1 MNQPFDSS
9 YSAALLQ
16 WDGAISTA
24 EKMPRHN
31 PNRDQSRRSAA
42 RAEQRLQA
50 TPQSSGV
57 AANPG
62 EAPWLA
68 FEELN

>member
-16 WDGAISTA
+16 WEGAISTA

-31 PNRDQSRRSAA
+31 PNRT
-42 RAEQRLQA
+42 RAEDLQPA
-50 TPQSSGV
+50 LNNVCKPPRNRQGLPQILGKLLGSHSRS
-57 AANPG
+57 
-62 EAPWLA
+62 
-68 FEELN
+68 